1 RILAPNG
8 PARLENLE
16 MRRGDMRAIAPAHQ
30 HAILGVAKIRDAHRQ
45 PYSDRGQCNGKGKSG
60 DVGQHAMAKIVRII
74 PRLLKARQIV
84 RLAASRVLARILLAQ
99 MPWGWLSHRARPE
112 FEHAVLLFR
121 HDGLLVLHAAS
132 SGRS

>member
-1 RILAPNG
+1 
-8 PARLENLE
+8 
-16 MRRGDMRAIAPAHQ
+16 MWRRNTRAIPPAHQ
-30 HAILGVAKIRDAHRQ
+30 HAILGVANSRDAHGE
-45 PYSDRGQCNGKGKSG
+45 PYSDRGKGIGKSKSG

-99 MPWGWLSHRARPE
+99 MPWGWVSHRARPE

-121 HDGLLVLHAAS
+121 HDGLLVLHAAQR
-132 SGRS
+132 SGKS